1 MSARILIVYNEPFL
15 PAEDTEAEAE
25 HAVLQT
31 VSAVRDRLRDAG
43 FEVESRPVGRDARTL
58 AADVAAWPPQ
68 AIFNLFEGFG
78 DDPASEGRVTRRLE
92 ALAIPL
98 TGSPARAL
106 RLAGRKHLAMAA
118 LAAAGLP
125 TPRSMLAGRAS
136 RKLCTLNWPVIA
148 KPALFHG
155 SVGIDQASVATTP
168 WQLAARIDYLLGRY
182 KGTVLVEEFID
193 GREFTVAVIQ
203 ESRLVALPAMEF
215 DFLGTSATRW
225 PLVTYD
231 AKWRPDSADYHQ
243 TPVRHAVPLRP
254 ALEAQLSRLACQSFR
269 ILGCRDYA
277 RVDFRLDRQGRP
289 WILEVN
295 ANPDLSPA
303 ACLAGALT
311 SAGRDYASFL
321 VSLARAALARGLSA
335 GLTTAHGAR

>member
-15 PAEDTEAEAE
+15 PAGDTEAEAE

-43 FEVESRPVGRDARTL
+43 FEVESRPIGRDARTL

-78 DDPASEGRVTRRLE
+78 DDPAAEGRVACRLE

-98 TGSPARAL
+98 TGSPARTL
-106 RLAGRKHLAMAA
+106 RLAGRKHLAKAA
-118 LAAAGLP
+118 MVAAGLP
-125 TPRSMLAGRAS
+125 TPRSMLAGRTSTAS
-136 RKLCTLNWPVIA
+136 CALNWPVIA

-168 WQLAARIDYLLGRY
+168 SQLVARIDYLLGRY
-182 KGTVLVEEFID
+182 KGPVLVEEFIG

-203 ESRLVALPAMEF
+203 ARRPVALPAMEF
-215 DFLGTSATRW
+215 EFTGASAGRW

-243 TPVRHAVPLRP
+243 TPARHAVPLSR
-254 ALEAQLSRLACQSFR
+254 ALAAELSRLACQSFR

-277 RVDFRLDRQGRP
+277 RVDFRLDRQGQP

-295 ANPDLSPA
+295 ANPDLSPG
-303 ACLAGALT
+303 ACLAGALMIA
-311 SAGRDYASFL
+311 SRDYASFL
-321 VSLARAALARGLSA
+321 VSLVRAALDRGRLA
-335 GLTTAHGAR
+335 GLTTVQRAT